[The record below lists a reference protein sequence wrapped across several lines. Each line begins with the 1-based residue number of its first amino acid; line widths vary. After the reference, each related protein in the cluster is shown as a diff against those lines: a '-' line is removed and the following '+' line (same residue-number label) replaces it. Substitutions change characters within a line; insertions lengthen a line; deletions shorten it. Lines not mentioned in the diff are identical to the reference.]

1 MKEGVPIKPKYR
13 NDVNIDLIP
22 RKDEF
27 TKYQTGVNIKLFTN
41 DVKVAIVTAPTALLL
56 GALNQSE
63 PISTGLYII
72 SGCALA
78 YAITNLYLHKKE
90 KQKKFT
96 IKWAFYYVKTFQK
109 HSTAKVKIKKITIFV

>member
-72 SGCALA
+72 GGCALA

-96 IKWAFYYVKTFQK
+96 IK
-109 HSTAKVKIKKITIFV
+109 